1 MGAATGIHVFSSG
14 RSVSVGTTSAPY
26 FGWGSIKVAGT
37 TSSVEY
43 TSNGIYG
50 GANPPN
56 PWTIVYSN
64 NFSNGGGLEIGNPG
78 LKLYGKST
86 DVGFIQMLTNAIS
99 RMYID
104 PVGNIVVGNVTAAGA
119 TAAGVLALGGT
130 ATAPT
135 TSVDLVHLY
144 GEDISAGN
152 RALAVY
158 QESAVIVAA
167 GIASTHKIPVK
178 WNGTVYYLMASD
190 V

>member
-1 MGAATGIHVFSSG
+1 MRVG
-14 RSVSVGTTSAPY
+14 GTTDGLQLYYGTGYGEIKGLDINAGGYNDIRFTVSATP
-26 FGWGSIKVAGT
+26 GMVLTTSGNVGIGT
-37 TSSVEY
+37 TD
-43 TSNGIYG
+43 
-50 GANPPN
+50 
-56 PWTIVYSN
+56 
-64 NFSNGGGLEIGNPG
+64 F
-78 LKLYGKST
+78 
-86 DVGFIQMLTNAIS
+86 
-99 RMYID
+99 
-104 PVGNIVVGNVTAAGA
+104 GA

-167 GIASTHKIPVK
+167 GIASTHKIPVR
-178 WNGTVYYLMASD
+178 WNGTTYYLMASN

>member
-1 MGAATGIHVFSSG
+1 MTILSTGE
-14 RSVSVGTTSAPY
+14 VGIGTASPV
-26 FGWGSIKVAGT
+26 GLLHVAGT
-37 TSSVEY
+37 
-43 TSNGIYG
+43 G
-50 GANPPN
+50 
-56 PWTIVYSN
+56 
-64 NFSNGGGLEIGNPG
+64 
-78 LKLYGKST
+78 
-86 DVGFIQMLTNAIS
+86 DVIFNQS
-99 RMYID
+99 
-104 PVGNIVVGNVTAAGA
+104 GNVGIGTTVFGA

-158 QESAVIVAA
+158 QESAVIAAA

-178 WNGTVYYLMASD
+178 WNGTVYYLMASN